1 MQDDWDGLDL
11 SMRKIH
17 SLLCKSLLRVL
28 VDARPLKEL
37 GFDPI
42 LKMPDFDTFA
52 ATVVKRK
59 VIHCAEYNLMQGA
72 D

>member
-11 SMRKIH
+11 SIPKIR
-17 SLLCKSLLRVL
+17 SLLCKSLPRAL

-52 ATVVKRK
+52 AAVVKRK
-59 VIHCAEYNLMQGA
+59 VIHCAGYNLMQGT